1 MPSELDEGSSNVD
14 VKSGAAQSSRRS
26 MKLVKKMLGNL
37 RQNELTD
44 LAKGV
49 IVHGTRVPPGE
60 GGRGM
65 EDRKVNGEGRGDG
78 RGRES

>member
-1 MPSELDEGSSNVD
+1 
-14 VKSGAAQSSRRS
+14 

-37 RQNELTD
+37 KQNELTD

-49 IVHGTRVPPGE
+49 IVHGTRVPPGG

-65 EDRKVNGEGRGDG
+65 EDRKVNGEGWGDG